1 MMTGGSPILGNHHI
15 YIYISIQSY
24 IYSLKGT
31 VSVNPR
37 NITGTIIDKSGRG
50 QFLDEPTSGLDT
62 GAVGAGHGGIPM
74 EPWRIQ
80 TVLVVYIYIY
90 GKWDSM
96 GGRFD

>member
-1 MMTGGSPILGNHHI
+1 MDDDWGEPDFRKPP

-62 GAVGAGHGGIPM
+62 GSSGSRAWGNPNGTLTDPNGAGS
-74 EPWRIQ
+74 
-80 TVLVVYIYIY
+80 IYIY
-90 GKWDSM
+90 GK
-96 GGRFD
+96 